1 MEWYQYLLI
10 GAIGLYFIGGSLWT
24 LNMQLHIYKCLRF
37 KTCSD
42 RTCKYHN
49 FCDAYHE
56 TITPEE
62 AEELLKILEEH
73 GKEKEV
79 ES

>member
-24 LNMQLHIYKCLRF
+24 LNMELHIFRCIHIR
-37 KTCSD
+37 TCTD
-42 RTCKYHN
+42 RTCKYRG

-62 AEELLKILEEH
+62 AEELLKMIEEY
-73 GKEKEV
+73 GKEKET

>member
-1 MEWYQYLLI
+1 
-10 GAIGLYFIGGSLWT
+10 
-24 LNMQLHIYKCLRF
+24 MQLHIYKCLRF